1 MATYKNY
8 SISAS
13 KGKLYLKEKAPKE
26 GYVEVTYG
34 TEGNKKT
41 YHKYEDSIQGI
52 VKSFETREA
61 QHEGRTLRFLE
72 FTLQD
77 GDTFN
82 KVSVPLKNK
91 NGHTDEVRTI
101 VSAFDG
107 YKIGE
112 RVTLTPKS
120 KTYTPKNG
128 GAPKEQLAIYLN
140 YVDILGEN
148 GKGLSTGYIPFNEIP
163 RAEKEVDEDDGE
175 VTWNWKPVNK
185 FYSQKIKE
193 ISERFPKDS
202 SPAPSTAPEA
212 KPTTTAP
219 STSTVIEDDEDPD
232 DLPF

>member
-26 GYVEVTYG
+26 GYVEVPYG
-34 TEGNKKT
+34 TEGKKT

-52 VKSFETREA
+52 VKSFETKEVP
-61 QHEGRTLRFLE
+61 HDGRTLRFLE
-72 FTLQD
+72 VTLQD

-82 KVSVPLKNK
+82 KVSVTLKNK

-112 RVTLTPKS
+112 RVTLTPKL

-175 VTWNWKPVNK
+175 VTWNWKPVTK

-193 ISERFPKDS
+193 ISEKFPKDS
-202 SPAPSTAPEA
+202 SPAPTPEA
-212 KPTTTAP
+212 KPTPSAP
-219 STSTVIEDDEDPD
+219 PVIDDEEDPD